1 MWTRTLGVL
10 RTSQAYHSSTVLIL
24 HNPSRTPACG
34 TGLPGLGSALGN
46 GPEWGFMDNN
56 CVFWSW
62 IGQTRCWREVVWVW
76 RCLALGG
83 WFLMEYLSETLHFL
97 FCFQKKKKILESWL
111 LIYQLLKL
119 EKVFLQWSGVEVS
132 LAASQPLQRRWLCQ
146 QWICL
151 GESL

>member
-1 MWTRTLGVL
+1 MCWE
-10 RTSQAYHSSTVLIL
+10 QAKLI
-24 HNPSRTPACG
+24 TPAQCWYC
-34 TGLPGLGSALGN
+34 TTPAELLPVGLGSQGLEV
-46 GPEWGFMDNN
+46 PWEMDLSG
-56 CVFWSW
+56 VSW
-62 IGQTRCWREVVWVW
+62 ITTVFFGAELDKRGVGGKLCECGGAWPWVDGFSW
-76 RCLALGG
+76 NIWVKRFTSCSA
-83 WFLMEYLSETLHFL
+83 S
-97 FCFQKKKKILESWL
+97 KKKKILESWL